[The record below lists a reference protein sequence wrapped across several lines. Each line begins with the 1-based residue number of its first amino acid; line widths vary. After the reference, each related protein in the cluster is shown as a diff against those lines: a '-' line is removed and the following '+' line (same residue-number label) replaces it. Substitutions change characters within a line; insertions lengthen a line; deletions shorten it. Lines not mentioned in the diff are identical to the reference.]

1 MIQYASD
8 TINRRLEAMQERHAP
23 KPATAFTLQAA
34 DGDARAGV
42 LRTTHGDV
50 PTPFFMPVATQGS
63 VKAVDPPD
71 LRSVGANVVLGNTY
85 HLFLRPGTELVE
97 RFGGLH
103 SFMGWDGPIL
113 TDSGGFQGFSLKHLR
128 KIDKDGILF
137 KSHIDGSMHK
147 FTPESTIEAEEE
159 IGADIIMPL
168 DVCVEAGSDRETV
181 ERASELTTRW
191 EARCKEAHSR
201 DDQILFGIVQGGLY
215 EDLRARSAEEIM
227 SIGFEGYALGGLSV
241 GESKEEMYGMTGIA
255 AAMLPSASPRYLMGV
270 GSPEDLV
277 ESVARG
283 IDMFDCVLPT
293 RIARN
298 GSLFSRDGRINIYAA
313 PHRDRDEPVEPG
325 CDCYT
330 CQNFSAAYVHHLFK
344 SRELLGYRLAT
355 LHNLRFILRMME
367 EIREAIVAGKFQKYM
382 EEFHLRFRPPDQ
394 KARHEQKVKWLA
406 SQGRP
411 GV

>member
-1 MIQYASD
+1 
-8 TINRRLEAMQERHAP
+8 MQERHSPRPAP
-23 KPATAFTLQAA
+23 VFALERA
-34 DGDARAGV
+34 DGGARAGV
-42 LRTTHGDV
+42 LRTARGDV

-71 LRSVGANVVLGNTY
+71 LRGVGANVVLGNAY
-85 HLFLRPGTELVE
+85 HLFLRPGTELLE

-128 KIDKDGILF
+128 KIDGDGILF
-137 KSHIDGSMHK
+137 KSHIDGSLHK
-147 FTPESTIEAEEE
+147 FTPESTIEAEEK

-168 DVCVEAGSDRETV
+168 DVCVEADSSYEAV
-181 ERASELTTRW
+181 EKTSELTAHW
-191 EARCKEAHSR
+191 EARCKRAHTR

-215 EDLRARSAEEIM
+215 EDLRARSAEAIM

-241 GESKEEMYGMTGIA
+241 GESKEEMYRVTELA
-255 AAMLPSASPRYLMGV
+255 AAMLPADAPRYLMGV

-283 IDMFDCVLPT
+283 VDMFDCVLPT

-298 GSLFSRDGRINIYAA
+298 GALFSATGRINIYAA

-325 CDCYT
+325 CGCYA
-330 CQNFSAAYVHHLFK
+330 CLNFSAAYIHHLFK

-367 EIREAIVAGKFQKYM
+367 EMREAILEGTFEKYR
-382 EEFHLRFRPPDQ
+382 EEFQRRFTPPNQ
-394 KARHEQKVKWLA
+394 RTRREQRQKWLA

-411 GV
+411 GA

>member
-1 MIQYASD
+1 
-8 TINRRLEAMQERHAP
+8 MQERHDP

-42 LRTTHGDV
+42 LRTAHGEV

-71 LRSVGANVVLGNTY
+71 LKDVGANIVLGNTY
-85 HLFLRPGTELVE
+85 HLFLRPGTELME

-137 KSHIDGSMHK
+137 KSHIDGSLHK
-147 FTPESTIEAEEE
+147 FTPESTIEAEEK

-168 DVCVEAGSDRETV
+168 DVCVEAGSGHETV

-191 EARCKEAHSR
+191 EARCKEAHTR

-227 SIGFEGYALGGLSV
+227 SIGFEGYALGGT
-241 GESKEEMYGMTGIA
+241 E
-255 AAMLPSASPRYLMGV
+255 RRR
-270 GSPEDLV
+270 V
-277 ESVARG
+277 ERG
-283 IDMFDCVLPT
+283 DV
-293 RIARN
+293 
-298 GSLFSRDGRINIYAA
+298 RD
-313 PHRDRDEPVEPG
+313 D
-325 CDCYT
+325 
-330 CQNFSAAYVHHLFK
+330 
-344 SRELLGYRLAT
+344 GYRRRDASGGLAP
-355 LHNLRFILRMME
+355 I
-367 EIREAIVAGKFQKYM
+367 
-382 EEFHLRFRPPDQ
+382 PDGSWI
-394 KARHEQKVKWLA
+394 A
-406 SQGRP
+406 GRP
-411 GV
+411 RGERRAWDRHVRLRASHANRQKRRAVLARRAHQHIRCPSQRPRRTGGTGLRLLHLS

>member
-1 MIQYASD
+1 
-8 TINRRLEAMQERHAP
+8 MQERHAP
-23 KPATAFTLQAA
+23 KPATAFTLQATDA
-34 DGDARAGV
+34 GARAGI
-42 LRTTHGDV
+42 LRTAHGDV

-63 VKAVDPPD
+63 VKAMDPPD
-71 LRSVGANVVLGNTY
+71 LRSVGANIVLGNTY
-85 HLFLRPGTELVE
+85 HLFLRPGTELME

-128 KIDKDGILF
+128 KIDRDGILF
-137 KSHIDGSMHK
+137 KSHIDGSLHK
-147 FTPESTIEAEEE
+147 FTPESTIEAEEK

-168 DVCVEAGSDRETV
+168 DVCVEANSERETV
-181 ERASELTTRW
+181 ERASELTTQW
-191 EARCKEAHSR
+191 EARCKQAHTR

-215 EDLRARSAEEIM
+215 EDLRARSAEEII

-241 GESKEEMYGMTGIA
+241 GESKDEMYGMTGIA
-255 AAMLPSASPRYLMGV
+255 TAMLPVDSPRYLMGV

-298 GSLFSRDGRINIYAA
+298 GALFSDNGRINIYAA
-313 PHRDRDEPVEPG
+313 PHRDRNEPIEPG
-325 CDCYT
+325 CDCYA
-330 CQNFSAAYVHHLFK
+330 CRNFSAAYIHHLFK
-344 SRELLGYRLAT
+344 AKELLGYRLAT

-367 EIREAIVAGKFQKYM
+367 EMRESIFAGTFQEYR
-382 EEFHLRFRPPDQ
+382 EEFHRRFTPPDQ
-394 KARHEQKVKWLA
+394 RARHEQRQKWLA

>member
-1 MIQYASD
+1 MPQSQSRTD
-8 TINRRLEAMQERHAP
+8 TLGA
-23 KPATAFTLQAA
+23 KPATAFTLQAT

-42 LRTTHGDV
+42 LRTAHGEV

-63 VKAVDPPD
+63 VKTVDPPD
-71 LRSVGANVVLGNTY
+71 LRSVGANIVLGNTY
-85 HLFLRPGTELVE
+85 HLFLRPGTELME

-103 SFMGWDGPIL
+103 SFMGWSGPIL

-128 KIDKDGILF
+128 KIDRDGILF
-137 KSHIDGSMHK
+137 KSHIDGSLHK
-147 FTPESTIEAEEE
+147 FTPESTIEAEEK

-181 ERASELTTRW
+181 QRASELTTRW
-191 EARCKEAHSR
+191 EARCKEAHTR
-201 DDQILFGIVQGGLY
+201 GDQILFGIVQGGLY
-215 EDLRARSAEEIM
+215 KDLRARSAEEIM
-227 SIGFEGYALGGLSV
+227 SIEFEGYALGGLSV
-241 GESKEEMYGMTGIA
+241 GEPKEEMYGMTGIA
-255 AAMLPSASPRYLMGV
+255 ASMLPTDSPRYLMGV

-298 GSLFSRDGRINIYAA
+298 GALFSRDGRVNIYAA

-330 CQNFSAAYVHHLFK
+330 CLNFSAAYVHHLFK
-344 SRELLGYRLAT
+344 SKELLAYRLAT

-367 EIREAIVAGKFQKYM
+367 EMRDSIIAGKFQKYRD
-382 EEFHLRFRPPDQ
+382 EFHLRFTPPDQ
-394 KARHEQKVKWLA
+394 KARHEQKLKWLA

>member
-1 MIQYASD
+1 
-8 TINRRLEAMQERHAP
+8 MQERHDP
-23 KPATAFTLQAA
+23 KPATAFTLRAA

-42 LRTTHGDV
+42 LRTAHGDV

-63 VKAVDPPD
+63 VKTVDPPD
-71 LRSVGANVVLGNTY
+71 LKGVGANIVLGNTY
-85 HLFLRPGTELVE
+85 HLFLRPGTELME

-147 FTPESTIEAEEE
+147 FTPESTIEAEEK

-168 DVCVEAGSDRETV
+168 DVCVEANSDRDVV

-191 EARCKEAHSR
+191 EARCKEAHTR
-201 DDQILFGIVQGGLY
+201 DDQMLFGIVQGGLY
-215 EDLRARSAEEIM
+215 EDLRARSAEEII
-227 SIGFEGYALGGLSV
+227 SIGFDGYAIGGLSV
-241 GESKEEMYGMTGIA
+241 GESKDEMYGMTGIA
-255 AAMLPSASPRYLMGV
+255 AAMLPMNSPRYLMGV

-298 GSLFSRDGRINIYAA
+298 GALFSRTGASTYTLPLTETATNRWNRAA
-313 PHRDRDEPVEPG
+313 
-325 CDCYT
+325 T
-330 CQNFSAAYVHHLFK
+330 
-344 SRELLGYRLAT
+344 AT
-355 LHNLRFILRMME
+355 P
-367 EIREAIVAGKFQKYM
+367 A
-382 EEFHLRFRPPDQ
+382 
-394 KARHEQKVKWLA
+394 
-406 SQGRP
+406 
-411 GV
+411 